1 MEKSYLLHNPLVSPE
16 TSYLSLN
23 LSTLEMTA
31 NDIYQ
36 SLSFVFLIIHG
47 FWISTSDSCSRP
59 PFLLSQI
66 QRRLLSHHIGCVPFP
81 ALYRLS
87 LADPSTLWH
96 KSPWCFLWWT
106 QLCLL
111 ILQTHH
117 CIHTQLRQ
125 SRLYYTRAFQTLW
138 EIKCLH
144 EQNNILIKNLSL
156 YMGFSTSSLRTRNQS
171 VGLGGEDYIA
181 QAKWTATN
189 AILSTPISSPVPQ
202 ALYPGLQ
209 AWTTQIW
216 RNTHTMLLSTCQKFQ
231 SA

>member
-1 MEKSYLLHNPLVSPE
+1 
-16 TSYLSLN
+16 
-23 LSTLEMTA
+23 MTA

-36 SLSFVFLIIHG
+36 SLSFVFLIIRG
-47 FWISTSDSCSRP
+47 FWISTSDSCSRS

-81 ALYRLS
+81 ALYQLS

-106 QLCLL
+106 PLCLL

-156 YMGFSTSSLRTRNQS
+156 YMGFSTSSLRTRNWS
-171 VGLGGEDYIA
+171 IGLGGEDYLT
-181 QAKWTATN
+181 QANGLLQMLFSVHPPARLSPRPY
-189 AILSTPISSPVPQ
+189 ILAYKHEQPKSGEIHIT
-202 ALYPGLQ
+202 Y
-209 AWTTQIW
+209 
-216 RNTHTMLLSTCQKFQ
+216 TMLLSTCQKFQ

>member
-1 MEKSYLLHNPLVSPE
+1 
-16 TSYLSLN
+16 
-23 LSTLEMTA
+23 MTA

-36 SLSFVFLIIHG
+36 SLSFVFLIICG

-66 QRRLLSHHIGCVPFP
+66 HRHLLSHHIGCTPFP

-125 SRLYYTRAFQTLW
+125 SRLYYTRAFQTLR
-138 EIKCLH
+138 EIKCLR
-144 EQNNILIKNLSL
+144 EQNNILIKNVSL
-156 YMGFSTSSLRTRNQS
+156 YMAFSTSSLKTRNQS
-171 VGLGGEDYIA
+171 MGVGERTTRHRQMEHQICYSQCARQLACPPGP
-181 QAKWTATN
+181 
-189 AILSTPISSPVPQ
+189 TPWLTGMNNPN
-202 ALYPGLQ
+202 LEKY
-209 AWTTQIW
+209 T
-216 RNTHTMLLSTCQKFQ
+216 
-231 SA
+231 